1 MSKIETGGSAFP
13 MQEPQ
18 AIHAY
23 AVAAVD
29 GVTDP
34 DERDRA
40 YLKAR
45 GEAVGGMT
53 LRQYAAIHL
62 RVPNSGTDWLDD
74 MIAKARLL
82 DASDRAMQGLVVG
95 VNRPDPE
102 NIAFLARK
110 QGRALHG

>member
-1 MSKIETGGSAFP
+1 MIKIETGGSAFP
-13 MQEPQ
+13 LYNR
-18 AIHAY
+18 HG
-23 AVAAVD
+23 D
-29 GVTDP
+29 GQLFLA
-34 DERDRA
+34 EI
-40 YLKAR
+40 
-45 GEAVGGMT
+45 GMT

-74 MIAKARLL
+74 MIAKARRL

-110 QGRALHG
+110 QGHALHG